1 MEYLTFEE
9 YKENGGTVSESA
21 FSLLYIKAKS
31 KLDLYTHNRL
41 KEADS
46 ISDDVKDVMT
56 LIIEELNKADA
67 GERVKSFS
75 NGKVSYTFAE
85 EKTLDE
91 TIEQI
96 IIESLPVSLISGVI
110 ECE

>member
-9 YKENGGTVSESA
+9 YKDNGGTVSESA
-21 FSLLYIKAKS
+21 FPLLCKKAKI
-31 KLDLYTHNRL
+31 KLDLHTYNRL

-46 ISDDVKDVMT
+46 VSKDIKDVMT
-56 LIIEELNKADA
+56 LIIEELAKADA
-67 GERVKSFS
+67 GERVTSFS
-75 NGKVSYTFAE
+75 NGKVSFSFAE

-91 TIEQI
+91 SIEQI
-96 IIESLPVSLISGVI
+96 IVESLPVSLISGVI